1 MSPLAG
7 ATTEDWKSCGACDG
21 QGAGPCTSLSAA
33 NIDLVPRHHNSG
45 GTVAHRPR
53 RNPEEPGGTRR
64 RIAHRMIRRPAGD
77 APAAGALDRGRAWHR
92 RPRDTDRE
100 GNGYHPGTQ
109 RKASPLHGGEIRVG
123 SGFPLSS
130 GTRSKRRDNAE

>member
-64 RIAHRMIRRPAGD
+64 NP
-77 APAAGALDRGRAWHR
+77 
-92 RPRDTDRE
+92 E
-100 GNGYHPGTQ
+100 EPGGVF
-109 RKASPLHGGEIRVG
+109 S
-123 SGFPLSS
+123 
-130 GTRSKRRDNAE
+130 